1 VNLDQVAT
9 RLRGRLAGRS
19 AAHFPLARLTT
30 YRLGGDAELYVEPAT
45 VSDLQ
50 VLGEVL
56 RDSGVD
62 ASGVP
67 VTVLGRGS
75 NLVVSDDGVE
85 GVVIRLGPRLAWTR
99 ETGSRGARAGAAT
112 PLPQLANHALRRGLS
127 GAEFLVAI
135 PGSVGGGVRMNAGAH
150 GADVASIL
158 TAALIFDLSTL
169 SVKERLAGQLG
180 FGYRCSELSA
190 SEVVV
195 EASFDLKVAADSSIR
210 ERMEAYRRHRAKTQ
224 PGAAQNVGSVFK
236 NPPGDS
242 AGRLVEACG
251 LQGFRV
257 GGASVSELH
266 ANFFMAAEGASSQDV
281 YDLVHA
287 VAERVRAGA
296 GVELET
302 EIRFVGRFRPSTRA
316 SAPEHA

>member
-1 VNLDQVAT
+1 MNLEQVAT

-19 AAHFPLARLTT
+19 AAHFSLARLTT
-30 YRLGGDAELYVEPAT
+30 YRLGGEAELFVEPAAIA
-45 VSDLQ
+45 DLE

-56 RDSGVD
+56 RDAGFG
-62 ASGVP
+62 AGTVP

-85 GVVIRLGPRLAWTR
+85 GVVIRLGPRLAWTC
-99 ETGSRGARAGAAT
+99 ERGDRGVRAGAAT

-150 GADVASIL
+150 GTDIASIVS
-158 TAALIFDLSTL
+158 AALIFDLATL
-169 SVKERLAGQLG
+169 LIQERTADQLG
-180 FGYRCSELSA
+180 FGYRRSGLSA
-190 SEVVV
+190 LEVVV
-195 EASFDLKVAADSSIR
+195 EASFELEGAADAYIR
-210 ERMEAYRRHRAKTQ
+210 ARMEAYRRHRAATQ
-224 PGAAQNVGSVFK
+224 PGAAQNAGSVFK
-236 NPPGDS
+236 NPPDDS

-251 LQGFRV
+251 LKGFRV

-266 ANFFMAAEGASSQDV
+266 ANFFMAAEGATSQDV
-281 YDLVHA
+281 YDLVHEIA
-287 VAERVRAGA
+287 TRVRARS

-302 EIRFVGRFRPSTRA
+302 EVRFVGHFRPATRA
-316 SAPEHA
+316 SATEHA

>member
-1 VNLDQVAT
+1 MNLEQIAA
-9 RLRGRLAGRS
+9 RLKGRLAGRS

-30 YRLGGDAELYVEPAT
+30 YRLGGEAELFVEPAA
-45 VSDLQ
+45 VADLE

-56 RDSGVD
+56 RDAGFG
-62 ASGVP
+62 AGTVP

-99 ETGSRGARAGAAT
+99 ERGPRGVRAGAAT

-150 GADVASIL
+150 GTDIASIVS
-158 TAALIFDLSTL
+158 AALIFDLATL
-169 SVKERLAGQLG
+169 SIQERPADQLG
-180 FGYRCSELSA
+180 FGYRRSGLSA
-190 SEVVV
+190 SDVVV
-195 EASFDLKVAADSSIR
+195 EASFELEGAADSFIR
-210 ERMEAYRRHRAKTQ
+210 ARMEAYRRHRAETQ
-224 PGAAQNVGSVFK
+224 PGAAQNAGSVFK

-251 LQGFRV
+251 LKGFRV

-266 ANFFMAAEGASSQDV
+266 ANFFMAAEGATSQDV
-281 YDLVHA
+281 YDLVHEIA
-287 VAERVRAGA
+287 TRVRAGS

-302 EIRFVGRFRPSTRA
+302 EIRFVGHFRPATRA

>member
-1 VNLDQVAT
+1 MNLEQVAT

-30 YRLGGDAELYVEPAT
+30 YRLGGEAELFVEPA
-45 VSDLQ
+45 VIDDLE

-56 RDSGVD
+56 RDAGFG
-62 ASGVP
+62 AGTVP

-99 ETGSRGARAGAAT
+99 ERGARGARAGAAT

-150 GADVASIL
+150 GADLAGIL
-158 TAALIFDLSTL
+158 SAALIFDLSTL
-169 SVKERLAGQLG
+169 SLQERPADQLG
-180 FGYRCSELSA
+180 FGYRRSRLSV

-195 EASFDLKVAADSSIR
+195 EASFELEGAADASIR
-210 ERMEAYRRHRAKTQ
+210 ERMEAYRRHRAETQ
-224 PGAAQNVGSVFK
+224 PGAAQNAGSVFK
-236 NPPGDS
+236 NPAGDS

-251 LQGFRV
+251 LKGFRV
-257 GGASVSELH
+257 GGASVSQLH

-287 VAERVRAGA
+287 VAERVRDRS

-302 EIRFVGRFRPSTRA
+302 EIHFVGHFRPATRA

>member
-1 VNLDQVAT
+1 MNLEQVAS

-30 YRLGGDAELYVEPAT
+30 YRLGGEAELFVEPAAVT
-45 VSDLQ
+45 DLE

-56 RDSGVD
+56 RDAGFG
-62 ASGVP
+62 AGTVP
-67 VTVLGRGS
+67 VNVLGRGS

-99 ETGSRGARAGAAT
+99 ERGARGVRAGAAT
-112 PLPQLANHALRRGLS
+112 PLPQLANHALRRHLS

-150 GADVASIL
+150 GVDIAGIL
-158 TAALIFDLSTL
+158 STALIFDLSTVSL
-169 SVKERLAGQLG
+169 RERSADQLG
-180 FGYRCSELSA
+180 LAYRRSDLSA

-195 EASFDLKVAADSSIR
+195 EAGFELVEAADASIR
-210 ERMEAYRRHRAKTQ
+210 ERMETYRRHRAETQ
-224 PGAAQNVGSVFK
+224 PGAAQNAGSVFK

-242 AGRLVEACG
+242 AGRVVEACG
-251 LQGFRV
+251 LKGFRV

-266 ANFFMAAEGASSQDV
+266 ANFFMAGERASSQDV

-287 VAERVRAGA
+287 VTDRVRAA
-296 GVELET
+296 TGVELET
-302 EIRFVGRFRPSTRA
+302 EIRFVGNFRPATRA
-316 SAPEHA
+316 PAPEHA